1 MISQEIE
8 WEEEKIRYLMI
19 ENGVLRSPD
28 EKELK
33 KENQFYRITGKVEG
47 SSYTYVIID
56 YDKTK
61 IRPFVKDILNRQEM
75 FIEIKLLYRVLL
87 FIGIIFLSITIFF
100 ILSPGKSFISS
111 SLTTETQKIIN
122 ACQTSSNVS
131 KTALPN
137 DFQTAPIQSKR
148 QYGN

>member
-8 WEEEKIRYLMI
+8 GEEEKIRYIMI
-19 ENGVLRSPD
+19 ENGVIRSPD

-33 KENQFYRITGKVEG
+33 KENQFYRITGKVDD
-47 SSYTYVIID
+47 SNYTYVIID

-87 FIGIIFLSITIFF
+87 FIAVIFISTTIFF
-100 ILSPGKSFISS
+100 ILSPGKAFISS
-111 SLTTETQKIIN
+111 TLTGETQKIIN
-122 ACQTSSNVS
+122 ACQNVS
-131 KTALPN
+131 TVSKSTLPS
-137 DFQTAPIQSKR
+137 DFQTAPTPSKR